1 MKAIEVRKG
10 STMFKTTIVVWAVLL
25 VLALNVVA
33 FVTRIIDKYR
43 LPHEVPK
50 PSERIVSVVES
61 SQRAILKHQQ
71 S

>member
-10 STMFKTTIVVWAVLL
+10 SAMFKTTIVVWAVLL

-33 FVTRIIDKYR
+33 IVTRIIDKYR
-43 LPHEVPK
+43 LPHDVPK

>member
-10 STMFKTTIVVWAVLL
+10 STMFNTTIVVWAVLL

-43 LPHEVPK
+43 LPHDVPK